1 MYRKNKFTW
10 PKFIVS
16 FHKCLRLQQVVRHF
30 CCFFHSF
37 LPFSVSCRDNL
48 LVKQRY
54 FKNFN
59 FFFHIELA
67 GEAENQ

>member
-1 MYRKNKFTW
+1 MPAATTSCETFLLLF
-10 PKFIVS
+10 P
-16 FHKCLRLQQVVRHF
+16 Q
-30 CCFFHSF
+30 F